1 MGVTSRLGRSII
13 EGLETYRHERAANT
27 TITHIRGTAFPRTL
41 VAAAEQKTTRI
52 AACQ

>member
-1 MGVTSRLGRSII
+1 M
-13 EGLETYRHERAANT
+13 
-27 TITHIRGTAFPRTL
+27 ITHIKGTAFERTL